1 MKRKV
6 LVTASHYEELCQ
18 DAINL
23 FHANNCEL
31 IINHKEM
38 PFLTFE
44 ELSQVMGD
52 IDGVVLGLDD
62 WTEEVFKLSPKLK
75 ALAKFGVGVDNI
87 DLEAAKR
94 HGIKVINAK
103 GKNAN
108 AVAELCLCFML
119 DSLRQ
124 ASWLNGEL
132 KQGKWHRF
140 VGHDISGM
148 TIGLLGFGD
157 IARRV
162 AKKLMGFDVNII
174 AYDMFPNEEA
184 ARELN
189 VTLVNKEDVLRNS
202 DILSIHIPC
211 TEENLHIMNK
221 ETFAMM
227 KPGSYFINT
236 ARGGLVDTEAL
247 CDAVESGH
255 LAGAATD
262 VYEEEPLSMDSRI
275 LKIPNIITTPH
286 TGAETAEVYKNVAL
300 YTAQEVIDVLDG
312 KDPVNWVNR

>member
-18 DAINL
+18 KAIDL

-31 IINHKEM
+31 MINQKEM
-38 PFLTFE
+38 PFFSFE

-52 IDGVVLGLDD
+52 IDGVVLGLDE
-62 WTEEVFKLSPKLK
+62 WTENVFKLSPKLK
-75 ALAKFGVGVDNI
+75 VLAKFGVGVDNI
-87 DLEAAKR
+87 DLEAAKKY
-94 HGIKVINAK
+94 GIKVVNAK

-108 AVAELCLCFML
+108 AVAELAVCFML

-124 ASWLNGEL
+124 VSRLNGAL
-132 KQGKWHRF
+132 KQGQWIRY

-162 AKKLMGFDVNII
+162 AKKMTGFDVNVI
-174 AYDMFPNEEA
+174 AYDMFPDKEIA
-184 ARELN
+184 KALN
-189 VTLVNKEDVLRNS
+189 VTLADKEEVLRSS

-211 TEENLHIMNK
+211 TEENHHIMNK
-221 ETFAMM
+221 ESFAMM
-227 KPGSYFINT
+227 KAGSYFINT

-255 LAGAATD
+255 LSGAATD
-262 VYEEEPLSMDSRI
+262 VYETEPLAMDSRI
-275 LKIPNIITTPH
+275 LKMPNIVTTPH
-286 TGAETAEVYKNVAL
+286 TGAETAEVYENVAL
-300 YTAQEVIDVLDG
+300 CTAQEVIDVLDG
-312 KDPVNWVNR
+312 KVPSHWVNK